1 MKTKT
6 LPRSLLWLLLAFV
19 CVLPAFKDPGAL
31 GWTYDWR
38 WFQPHIEAARRTIL
52 WYHQFPLW
60 DPFTCGGQVALANP
74 QSFFTA
80 PTFLLPLL
88 FGTAV
93 GLKLFVVFMLFCA
106 FDGMDRL
113 ARAYGASSLSAAFAA
128 ILFGAG
134 GWLALHLGEG
144 HVGFSGAALF
154 PYLLYFQRRA
164 TEDGQWEWVIPLGA
178 VAALVVAQA
187 GTSSPAMAV
196 VLLAT
201 TAIIDAVAR
210 RSLRPFAVLA
220 AAGVVAA
227 AVGALRLAPVLE
239 FTYHHPRPM
248 FETDSNPIWVT
259 LVNMYKWGGV
269 EPVSGKRYYF
279 HEYGW
284 KLAYVTPP
292 LVLWSFVV
300 KRARRWWI
308 LWVVGAALVAG
319 SAIPYGPWWMLKHL
333 PLFNDLR
340 VPSRYAILLA
350 IATPMAVAFALDDVV
365 ERLRAAGRET
375 WVRRLPIALCVL
387 AFVDGAAFN
396 WYVLRKV
403 FVVQLVT
410 PPADTPFQQVE
421 SHWSR
426 MQQDVWAHTGAVG
439 CDEEAPL
446 QRADKLDYGRVPQV
460 KLAEPD
466 AGTVGTIRWTPNR
479 IEAEVTLSRPT
490 RVLFNTDW
498 NEHWKAT
505 HGTVVAHGNKH
516 PRDRRG
522 GRLAIDAP
530 SGTYTIAAYYR
541 PTSFVV
547 GALVTGVSLPALLA
561 LFALVRRR
569 RAAAGTRTLPSR
581 GG

>member
-1 MKTKT
+1 MKR
-6 LPRSLLWLLLAFV
+6 LPRWALWLLLAFV
-19 CVLPAFKDPGAL
+19 CVAPAFKDPSAL

-38 WFQPHIEAARRTIL
+38 WFQTHIEAARRTIL

-60 DPFTCGGQVALANP
+60 DPWTCGGQVALANP

-88 FGTAV
+88 FGTAL
-93 GLKLFVVFMLFCA
+93 GLKLFLVAMLFCA

-113 ARAYGASSLSAAFAA
+113 ARSYAISSVGSAFCA

-154 PYLLYFQRRA
+154 PYLLLFQRRA
-164 TEDGQWEWVIPLGA
+164 TVDREWEWVIPLGA

-196 VLLAT
+196 VLLTT
-201 TAIIDAVAR
+201 TAIIEAVAR
-210 RSLRPFAVLA
+210 RSLRPFAVLIL
-220 AAGVVAA
+220 GGIVAFA
-227 AVGALRLAPVLE
+227 IGALRLIPALE
-239 FTYHHPRPM
+239 FATQHPRPM

-259 LVNMYKWGGV
+259 LINMYKWGGV
-269 EPVSGKRYYF
+269 QAVAGKRYWF

-292 LVLWSFVV
+292 FVLWSFFV
-300 KRARRWWI
+300 KRARHFWI
-308 LWVVGAALVAG
+308 VGAVGAALVAG

-333 PLFNDLR
+333 PMFNDLR

-350 IATPMAVAFALDDVV
+350 IAAPLAIAVALDDIV
-365 ERLRAAGRET
+365 ERLRAAGREA

-387 AFVDGAAFN
+387 AFVDGAAFH
-396 WYVLRKV
+396 WYQLRKV
-403 FVVQLVT
+403 FVVQL
-410 PPADTPFQQVE
+410 DTPSSDAPFYQVE

-426 MQQDVWAHTGAVG
+426 MMNDVWANQGAIG

-446 QRADKLDYGRVPQV
+446 QRADRLDLGRVPQAR
-460 KLAEPD
+460 LAEPD
-466 AGTVGTIRWTPNR
+466 AGTLSNIRWTPNR
-479 IEAEVTLSRPT
+479 IEADVALSRPT

-498 NEHWKAT
+498 NEHWRAS

-522 GRLAIDAP
+522 GRLAIEAP
-530 SGTYTIAAYYR
+530 QGTYTIAAYYR
-541 PTSFVV
+541 PKSFVV
-547 GALVTGVSLPALLA
+547 GAAITAIAAPLCLA
-561 LFALVRRR
+561 LFVFMRRR
-569 RAAAGTRTLPSR
+569 RASAAPRPAS
-581 GG
+581 